1 MIRLRDAV
9 EADLNSLFELDQ
21 ICFPAGIAY
30 SLGEFRSLLRSSR
43 TIGVVAEDEEVL
55 AGFAMAQSGW
65 FRRAHGSHVIT
76 IDVAPAFRRRGIGR
90 LLMDHIEARV
100 TDGGASWLRLEVAA
114 DNSAALSFYTGLGFE
129 PIGRIRGYYHGNL
142 DAIVM
147 EKALVGRAYDS
158 TARREPPE

>member
-43 TIGVVAEDEEVL
+43 AITVVAEDDEVL

-65 FRRAHGSHVIT
+65 FRRAQGAQVIT
-76 IDVAPAFRRRGIGR
+76 IDVAPPLRRRGIGR
-90 LLMDHIEARV
+90 LLMDHIEARMREA
-100 TDGGASWLRLEVAA
+100 GANWLRLEVSV
-114 DNSAALSFYTGLGFE
+114 DNSAALS
-129 PIGRIRGYYHGNL
+129 
-142 DAIVM
+142 
-147 EKALVGRAYDS
+147 
-158 TARREPPE
+158 